1 MAARQKLPY
10 WCKLSNKNSPQILLS
25 NSRSMFILNLDYCD
39 FFIWSPAIST
49 DYPNYLKIYVEKN
62 DAFINDMSVKL
73 QNYFLKVLLPEV
85 VTRKNDI
92 CTVLSQWLLVMLN
105 TVILSS
111 IITHVWTL
119 KLLQQDLGFVRIAL
133 QRIRKNNK
141 KTKWLNLIVE
151 VTFSKNSNKISNI

>member
-25 NSRSMFILNLDYCD
+25 NSRSMFILNLNYCD

-92 CTVLSQWLLVMLN
+92 CTDNMQKYYCICRRPCFEPM
-105 TVILSS
+105 
-111 IITHVWTL
+111 
-119 KLLQQDLGFVRIAL
+119 IACDAKHCD
-133 QRIRKNNK
+133 I
-141 KTKWLNLIVE
+141 E
-151 VTFSKNSNKISNI
+151 